1 MSNDWPVDPDGEEGS
16 EGMRKFDMRII
27 ADKVDEEED
36 FPMNCDEF
44 VDEYGD
50 YPIRINYKKVV
61 PLREIFEYVE
71 PEAFETMVDMHKA
84 VGAAMRAGDFWDYH
98 PQGAD
103 PEKKHA

>member
-36 FPMNCDEF
+36 FPMDVAEF

-50 YPIRINYKKVV
+50 YPIRINHERVV
-61 PLREIFEYVE
+61 ALSEIFDYVDAE
-71 PEAFETMVDMHKA
+71 EFETILEMHKA
-84 VGAAMRAGDFWDYH
+84 VGAAMREGDFWKYH
-98 PQGAD
+98 PHGKD
-103 PEKKHA
+103 PEKVHA

>member
-36 FPMNCDEF
+36 YPMDVAEF

-50 YPIRINYKKVV
+50 YPIRINHERIV
-61 PLREIFEYVE
+61 PMREIFDYVDAE
-71 PEAFETMVDMHKA
+71 EFETMIDMHKA
-84 VGAAMRAGDFWDYH
+84 VGAAMRAGDFWQYH